1 MMMMMMM
8 IRYLAETLK
17 LKTQSKMF
25 VGSDKN
31 LLVVFPL
38 CYVTVIDKHIDSPS
52 GTNIRL
58 F

>member
-1 MMMMMMM
+1 MM